1 MNRRSTRGQGL
12 MYTSILNVIAI
23 QPRMQSRRVKGKQI
37 DPSVAFA
44 LVSRNFILFR
54 IPFIFHMASESE
66 VQSPD
71 FSQSWKLS
79 DVVLVVEEERFHVH
93 RAVLALWSPVF
104 EKMFTSEFQE
114 RDKNEVPLP
123 GKKASEIKEL
133 LQLIYPSL
141 REKSVTEENCYFLV
155 KLAHEYQME
164 AIITRCEDFMVNKV
178 TGKPK
183 DKVLADL
190 IFAQTYELEK
200 LRLMSV
206 NQAYCLSLEE
216 LKNDEMYDRIQAD
229 NLKEIME
236 GIIKRLQRELEE
248 AQRVSV
254 QRLNRI
260 DGMQVASRK
269 VKCDGLLKIDEIAKF
284 LVAHA
289 SSKQNYS
296 YIGCTD
302 TDSYL
307 AALQRDTGRQSC
319 KCGSSKCD
327 SLSNASSYLKSLK
340 KSLSSLSI

>member
-1 MNRRSTRGQGL
+1 
-12 MYTSILNVIAI
+12 
-23 QPRMQSRRVKGKQI
+23 
-37 DPSVAFA
+37 
-44 LVSRNFILFR
+44 
-54 IPFIFHMASESE
+54 
-66 VQSPD
+66 
-71 FSQSWKLS
+71 
-79 DVVLVVEEERFHVH
+79 
-93 RAVLALWSPVF
+93 
-104 EKMFTSEFQE
+104 
-114 RDKNEVPLP
+114 
-123 GKKASEIKEL
+123 
-133 LQLIYPSL
+133 
-141 REKSVTEENCYFLV
+141 
-155 KLAHEYQME
+155 
-164 AIITRCEDFMVNKV
+164 
-178 TGKPK
+178 
-183 DKVLADL
+183 
-190 IFAQTYELEK
+190 
-200 LRLMSV
+200 MSV

-236 GIIKRLQRELEE
+236 GIIKQLQRELEE

-269 VKCDGLLKIDEIAKF
+269 VKCDGPDGLLKIDEIAKF

-327 SLSNASSYLKSLK
+327 SLSNASSYLKSVK
-340 KSLSSLSI
+340 KSLSSLLI